1 MGLLEQTTANRLLL
15 LLASFIIFYLLS
27 GDSKRPKIKRG
38 QISERGD
45 FVSDT
50 KRIKASAEKMGTAPM
65 LPLILSMSL
74 PTMFSMIIQA
84 MYNIVDSVFVSN
96 LGQDALTALS
106 LAYPLQIMIIA
117 VSVGTGV
124 GINSFISRK
133 LGEKNQE
140 LANSGAANGIF
151 VSIISWLVFLLIGL
165 FLTEPFF
172 RLFNPSPGVM
182 KYGIDYTSIV
192 LMLSVGLMV
201 EVAIEKVLQAT
212 GNMIFPM
219 VFQLIGAVTNI
230 ILDPLFIFGIGPFP
244 RLEVAGAALATVL
257 GQILSMIAAILVL
270 TLKKHAVHVSIKS
283 FKPSLQIIKDIYA
296 VGFPSIIM
304 QSISSLL
311 VVGLNAILMGF
322 SEAAVSVHG
331 IYYKMQSFVF
341 MPVFGLNQGLMPIMG
356 YNFGA
361 KNKARLHSAI
371 RYGCI
376 IAAVIMFCGTLIFWI
391 FPDMIFTIFNADS
404 ETSAMGVKAM
414 RFISLSFLPA
424 AIDIIFST
432 SFQAVGK
439 GFSSMILSM
448 LRQLVFILPAALV
461 LSNFGVDAVWFAYP
475 IAEVCALAVAITL
488 FTRINNRVFS
498 KLTPGV
504 PIASL

>member
-1 MGLLEQTTANRLLL
+1 MSQN
-15 LLASFIIFYLLS
+15 
-27 GDSKRPKIKRG
+27 IKKKT
-38 QISERGD
+38 ISAD
-45 FVSDT
+45 
-50 KRIKASAEKMGTAPM
+50 KMGSTPM
-65 LPLILSMSL
+65 LRLILSMSL

-106 LAYPLQIMIIA
+106 LAYPLQLMTISVA
-117 VSVGTGV
+117 VGTGV
-124 GINSFISRK
+124 GINSFISRR

-140 LANSGAANGIF
+140 LANNGAANGIF
-151 VSIISWLVFLLIGL
+151 ISIISWLVFLLVGI
-165 FLTEPFF
+165 FLTVPFF
-172 RLFNPSPGVM
+172 KLFNPTPGVM
-182 KYGIDYTSIV
+182 KYGVDYTSII
-192 LMLSVGLMV
+192 LIFSVGVMV
-201 EVAIEKVLQAT
+201 EIAIEKVLQAT

-219 VFQLIGAVTNI
+219 IFQLIGAVSNI
-230 ILDPLFIFGIGPFP
+230 VLDPLFIFGIGPFP
-244 RLEVAGAALATVL
+244 RMEVAGAAVATVI
-257 GQILSMIAAILVL
+257 GQILAMLFAIYIFFF
-270 TLKKHAVHVSIKS
+270 KKHAVQVHVRN
-283 FKPSLQIIKDIYA
+283 FKPSLKIIKNIYA

-304 QSISSLL
+304 QSISSVL

-361 KNKARLHSAI
+361 KNKGRLHSAI

-376 IAAVIMFCGTLIFWI
+376 IAAFIMLCGTVIFWV
-391 FPDMIFTIFNADS
+391 FPAQILSLFNANDDILN
-404 ETSAMGVKAM
+404 MGIKAM

-432 SFQAVGK
+432 TFQAVGK
-439 GFSSMILSM
+439 GFSSMILSL

-461 LSNFGVDAVWFAYP
+461 LSNFGVNAVWFAYP
-475 IAEVCALAVAITL
+475 IAEVGALIVAIFL
-488 FTRINNRVFS
+488 YTRINKKVFS
-498 KLTPGV
+498 KLQPGV
-504 PIASL
+504 PIAEI

>member
-1 MGLLEQTTANRLLL
+1 MSQN
-15 LLASFIIFYLLS
+15 
-27 GDSKRPKIKRG
+27 IKKKT
-38 QISERGD
+38 ISAD
-45 FVSDT
+45 
-50 KRIKASAEKMGTAPM
+50 KMGSTPM
-65 LPLILSMSL
+65 LRLILSMSL

-106 LAYPLQIMIIA
+106 LAYPLQLMTISVA
-117 VSVGTGV
+117 VGTGV
-124 GINSFISRK
+124 GINSFISRR

-140 LANSGAANGIF
+140 LANNGAANGIF
-151 VSIISWLVFLLIGL
+151 ISIISWLVFLLVGI
-165 FLTEPFF
+165 FLTVPFF
-172 RLFNPSPGVM
+172 KLFNPTPGVM
-182 KYGIDYTSIV
+182 KYGVDYTSII
-192 LMLSVGLMV
+192 LIFSVGVMV
-201 EVAIEKVLQAT
+201 EIAIEKALQAT

-219 VFQLIGAVTNI
+219 IFQLIGAVSNI
-230 ILDPLFIFGIGPFP
+230 VLDPLFIFGIGPFP
-244 RLEVAGAALATVL
+244 RMEVAGAAVATVI
-257 GQILSMIAAILVL
+257 GQILAMLFSIYIFFF
-270 TLKKHAVHVSIKS
+270 KKHAVQVHVRN
-283 FKPSLQIIKDIYA
+283 FKPSLKIIKNIYA

-304 QSISSLL
+304 QSISSVL

-361 KNKARLHSAI
+361 KNKDRLHSAI

-376 IAAVIMFCGTLIFWI
+376 IAAFIMLCGTVIFWF
-391 FPDMIFTIFNADS
+391 FPAKILSLFNANDDILN
-404 ETSAMGVKAM
+404 MGIKAM

-432 SFQAVGK
+432 TFQAVGK
-439 GFSSMILSM
+439 GFSSMILSL

-461 LSNFGVDAVWFAYP
+461 LSNFGVNAVWFAYP
-475 IAEVCALAVAITL
+475 IAEVGALIVAIFL
-488 FTRINNRVFS
+488 YTRINKKVFS
-498 KLTPGV
+498 KLQPGV
-504 PIASL
+504 PIAEI

>member
-1 MGLLEQTTANRLLL
+1 MSQN
-15 LLASFIIFYLLS
+15 
-27 GDSKRPKIKRG
+27 IKKKT
-38 QISERGD
+38 ISAD
-45 FVSDT
+45 
-50 KRIKASAEKMGTAPM
+50 KMGSTPM
-65 LPLILSMSL
+65 LRLILSMSL

-106 LAYPLQIMIIA
+106 LAYPLQLMTISVA
-117 VSVGTGV
+117 VGTGV
-124 GINSFISRK
+124 GINSFISRR

-140 LANSGAANGIF
+140 LANNGAANGIF
-151 VSIISWLVFLLIGL
+151 ISIISWLVFLLVGI
-165 FLTEPFF
+165 FLTVPFF
-172 RLFNPSPGVM
+172 KLFNPTPGVM
-182 KYGIDYTSIV
+182 KYGVDYTSII
-192 LMLSVGLMV
+192 LIFSVGVMV
-201 EVAIEKVLQAT
+201 EIAIEKALQAT

-219 VFQLIGAVTNI
+219 IFQLIGAVSNI
-230 ILDPLFIFGIGPFP
+230 VLDPLFIFGIGPFP
-244 RLEVAGAALATVL
+244 RMEVAGAAVATVI
-257 GQILSMIAAILVL
+257 GQILAMLFAIYIFFF
-270 TLKKHAVHVSIKS
+270 KKHAVQVHVRN
-283 FKPSLQIIKDIYA
+283 FKPSLKIIKNIYA

-304 QSISSLL
+304 QSISSVL

-361 KNKARLHSAI
+361 KNKDRLHSAI

-376 IAAVIMFCGTLIFWI
+376 IAAFIMLCGTVIFWV
-391 FPDMIFTIFNADS
+391 FPAQILSLFNANDDILN
-404 ETSAMGVKAM
+404 MGIKAM

-432 SFQAVGK
+432 TFQAVGK
-439 GFSSMILSM
+439 GFSSMILSL

-461 LSNFGVDAVWFAYP
+461 LSNFGVNAVWFAYP
-475 IAEVCALAVAITL
+475 IAEVGALIVAIFL
-488 FTRINNRVFS
+488 YTRINKKVFS
-498 KLTPGV
+498 KLQPGV
-504 PIASL
+504 PIAEI

>member
-1 MGLLEQTTANRLLL
+1 MSQN
-15 LLASFIIFYLLS
+15 
-27 GDSKRPKIKRG
+27 IKKET
-38 QISERGD
+38 ISAD
-45 FVSDT
+45 
-50 KRIKASAEKMGTAPM
+50 KMGSTPM
-65 LPLILSMSL
+65 LRLILSMSL

-106 LAYPLQIMIIA
+106 LAYPLQLMTISVA
-117 VSVGTGV
+117 VGTGV
-124 GINSFISRK
+124 GINSFISRR

-140 LANSGAANGIF
+140 LANNGAANGIF
-151 VSIISWLVFLLIGL
+151 ISIISWLVFLLVGI
-165 FLTEPFF
+165 FLTVPFF
-172 RLFNPSPGVM
+172 KLFNPTPGVM
-182 KYGIDYTSIV
+182 KYGVDYTSII
-192 LMLSVGLMV
+192 LIFSVGVMV
-201 EVAIEKVLQAT
+201 EIAIEKALQAT

-219 VFQLIGAVTNI
+219 IFQLIGAVSNI
-230 ILDPLFIFGIGPFP
+230 VLDPLFIFGIGPFP
-244 RLEVAGAALATVL
+244 RMEVAGAAVATVI
-257 GQILSMIAAILVL
+257 GQILAMLFSIYIFFF
-270 TLKKHAVHVSIKS
+270 KKHAVQVHVRN
-283 FKPSLQIIKDIYA
+283 FKPSLKIIKNIYA

-304 QSISSLL
+304 QSISSVL

-361 KNKARLHSAI
+361 KNKDRLHSAI

-376 IAAVIMFCGTLIFWI
+376 IAAFIMLCGTVIFWV
-391 FPDMIFTIFNADS
+391 FPAQILSLFNANDDILN
-404 ETSAMGVKAM
+404 MGIKAM

-432 SFQAVGK
+432 TFQAVGK
-439 GFSSMILSM
+439 GFSSMILSL

-461 LSNFGVDAVWFAYP
+461 LSNFGVNAVWFAYP
-475 IAEVCALAVAITL
+475 IAEVGALIVAIFL
-488 FTRINNRVFS
+488 YTRINKKVFS
-498 KLTPGV
+498 KLQPGV
-504 PIASL
+504 PIAEI

>member
-1 MGLLEQTTANRLLL
+1 MSQN
-15 LLASFIIFYLLS
+15 
-27 GDSKRPKIKRG
+27 IKKKT
-38 QISERGD
+38 ISAD
-45 FVSDT
+45 
-50 KRIKASAEKMGTAPM
+50 KMGSTPM
-65 LPLILSMSL
+65 LRLILSMSL

-84 MYNIVDSVFVSN
+84 MYNIVDSVFVSS

-106 LAYPLQIMIIA
+106 LAYPLQLMTISVA
-117 VSVGTGV
+117 VGTGV
-124 GINSFISRK
+124 GINSFISRR

-140 LANSGAANGIF
+140 LANNGAANGIF
-151 VSIISWLVFLLIGL
+151 ISIISWLVFLLVGI
-165 FLTEPFF
+165 FLTVPFF
-172 RLFNPSPGVM
+172 KLFNPTPGVM
-182 KYGIDYTSIV
+182 KYGVDYTSII
-192 LMLSVGLMV
+192 LIFSVGVMV
-201 EVAIEKVLQAT
+201 EIAIEKVLQAT

-219 VFQLIGAVTNI
+219 IFQLIGAVSNI
-230 ILDPLFIFGIGPFP
+230 VLDPLFIFGIGPFP
-244 RLEVAGAALATVL
+244 RMEVAGAAVATVI
-257 GQILSMIAAILVL
+257 GQILAMLFAIYIFFF
-270 TLKKHAVHVSIKS
+270 KKHAVQVHVRN
-283 FKPSLQIIKDIYA
+283 FKPSLKIIKNIYA

-304 QSISSLL
+304 QSISSVL

-361 KNKARLHSAI
+361 KNKDRLHSAI

-376 IAAVIMFCGTLIFWI
+376 IAAFIMLCGTVIFWF
-391 FPDMIFTIFNADS
+391 FPAKILSLFNANDDILN
-404 ETSAMGVKAM
+404 MGIKAM

-432 SFQAVGK
+432 TFQAVGK

-461 LSNFGVDAVWFAYP
+461 LSNFGVNAVWFAYP
-475 IAEVCALAVAITL
+475 IAEVGALIVAIFL
-488 FTRINNRVFS
+488 YTRINKKVFS
-498 KLTPGV
+498 KLQPGV
-504 PIASL
+504 PIAEI